1 MRTVKDIQQEVLATA
16 QVTLDELRASIEKF
30 WEQGWSTYQEALSL
44 YKSSA
49 WYIHNHELRAKD
61 YESIKRL
68 YTMIAE
74 GTTPN
79 CVGELPDEAKKA
91 DARKRL
97 EENEERYPKSIQTV
111 ENTALR
117 RQYYSLC
124 GYTHEDEI
132 VWDRT
137 KPSSY
142 RNHPSIKKNEEL
154 QKSGILN
161 LFFYCK
167 SREEF
172 EAKRESEV
180 KFIIAAATAKLMGQV
195 EKKLAPIKDEIQSFD
210 LISFHGQ
217 QGNYV
222 GEWVV
227 ITAGSRYLF
236 KTSCILAGGYN
247 IQCLHA
253 RYIAHLKQL
262 KK

>member
-1 MRTVKDIQQEVLATA
+1 MRTVQDIQKEVLATA
-16 QVTLDELRASIEKF
+16 QVTLDELKASIEKF
-30 WEQGWSTYQEALSL
+30 WEEGWNKYQQALNL
-44 YKSSA
+44 YESSK
-49 WYIHNHELRAKD
+49 WYITNHERRVSD

-79 CVGELPDEAKKA
+79 CMGELPDEEKKA

-97 EENEERYPKSIQTV
+97 QDNEERYPKLLQSV
-111 ENTALR
+111 KDTALR
-117 RQYYSLC
+117 RQYYSLW

-137 KPSSY
+137 KPTSY

-154 QKSGILN
+154 SKSGVLGIYY
-161 LFFYCK
+161 YCD
-167 SREEF
+167 SRQRF
-172 EAKRESEV
+172 EARVADEV
-180 KFIIAAATAKLMGQV
+180 RYAIAAATAKLKGQV
-195 EKKLAPIKDEIQSFD
+195 EKKLTPIKDKIQSFE
-210 LISFHGQ
+210 LISFNGQ

-222 GEWVV
+222 GEWV
-227 ITAGSRYLF
+227 IRTEDARYIF

-253 RYIAHLKQL
+253 RYIANLKQV

>member
-1 MRTVKDIQQEVLATA
+1 M
-16 QVTLDELRASIEKF
+16 
-30 WEQGWSTYQEALSL
+30 
-44 YKSSA
+44 
-49 WYIHNHELRAKD
+49 
-61 YESIKRL
+61 
-68 YTMIAE
+68 
-74 GTTPN
+74 
-79 CVGELPDEAKKA
+79 GELPDEAKKA

-132 VWDRT
+132 
-137 KPSSY
+137 
-142 RNHPSIKKNEEL
+142 
-154 QKSGILN
+154 
-161 LFFYCK
+161 
-167 SREEF
+167 
-172 EAKRESEV
+172 
-180 KFIIAAATAKLMGQV
+180 
-195 EKKLAPIKDEIQSFD
+195 QSFD

-222 GEWVV
+222 GEWIV

>member
-1 MRTVKDIQQEVLATA
+1 MRTVKEIQQEVLSTA
-16 QVTLDELRASIEKF
+16 QVTLDELKASIEKF
-30 WEQGWSTYQEALSL
+30 WEQGWERYQEAQSL
-44 YKSSA
+44 YKSSD
-49 WYIHNHELRAKD
+49 WYVTNLERRVKD

-79 CVGELPDEAKKA
+79 CMGVLPSEDEKVKAKQ
-91 DARKRL
+91 RL
-97 EENEERYPKSIQTV
+97 IENEERYPRILADIEQQG
-111 ENTALR
+111 LR

-132 VWDRT
+132 IYDRT
-137 KPSSY
+137 KSTSY
-142 RNHPSIKKNEEL
+142 RNHPSVKKNEEIS
-154 QKSGILN
+154 KSGVLS

-167 SREEF
+167 TREEF
-172 EAKRESEV
+172 EAKRNCEV
-180 KFIIAAATAKLMGQV
+180 KMTIAAATAKLLGQV

-210 LISFHGQ
+210 LISFTGE

-222 GEWVV
+222 GTWVV
-227 ITAGSRYLF
+227 ITPDTRYLF

-253 RYIAHLKQL
+253 RYIANL
-262 KK
+262 KKLKK

>member
-1 MRTVKDIQQEVLATA
+1 MKTVHDIQKEVLATA

-30 WEQGWSTYQEALSL
+30 WEQGWERYQEALSL

-49 WYIHNHELRAKD
+49 WYIHNHELRVKD

-132 VWDRT
+132 
-137 KPSSY
+137 
-142 RNHPSIKKNEEL
+142 
-154 QKSGILN
+154 
-161 LFFYCK
+161 
-167 SREEF
+167 
-172 EAKRESEV
+172 
-180 KFIIAAATAKLMGQV
+180 
-195 EKKLAPIKDEIQSFD
+195 QSFD

-227 ITAGSRYLF
+227 ITATSRYLF

>member
-1 MRTVKDIQQEVLATA
+1 MKTVQDIQKEVLATA
-16 QVTLDELRASIEKF
+16 QVTLDELQASIEKF
-30 WEQGWSTYQEALSL
+30 WEQGWERYQEAQSL
-44 YKSSA
+44 YKSSE
-49 WYIHNHELRAKD
+49 WYITNHEIRVKD
-61 YESIKRL
+61 YENIKSL
-68 YTMIAE
+68 YSMIAE

-79 CVGELPDEAKKA
+79 CMGELPDEAKKA
-91 DARKRL
+91 DARKRFQD
-97 EENEERYPKSIQTV
+97 NEERYPRILADIEQQG
-111 ENTALR
+111 LR

-137 KPSSY
+137 KPTSY
-142 RNHPSIKKNEEL
+142 RNHPSIKRNEEL
-154 QKSGILN
+154 QKSGILS

-167 SREEF
+167 TREEF
-172 EAKRESEV
+172 EAKCNYEV
-180 KFIIAAATAKLMGQV
+180 KMTIATATAKLKGQV

-210 LISFHGQ
+210 LISFTGE

-222 GEWVV
+222 GTWVV
-227 ITAGSRYLF
+227 ITPDTRYLF